1 MNLLKSATRSNLK
14 TFYNPIIGLVF
25 GQWKDNMVVS
35 FIYTLLLVGN
45 STTMQQCGSKKI
57 SLTCP
62 KALQAYNKYMGY
74 MDFIDFDKKSK
85 DLLHKK

>member
-1 MNLLKSATRSNLK
+1 MSLSKSATRGNMK

-57 SLTCP
+57 SLTCS
-62 KALQAYNKYMGY
+62 KALQACNKYMRY
-74 MDFIDFDKKSK
+74 VDLVDFD
-85 DLLHKK
+85 